1 MLPDGIILTPP
12 TPEQIAEAR
21 INALAATHPAS
32 WIWDETT
39 TSWAAPTAPPADGLP
54 YLWDE
59 TTQTWINFPD
69 FPTA

>member
-1 MLPDGIILTPP
+1 MLPDEIILTPP

-32 WIWDETT
+32 WIWDEDA